1 MEDNKENV
9 ESVNEDK
16 KSFYMKEYM
25 KGYSKKYYMK
35 DPSGAKRKR
44 NFYSLRTKYDI
55 KDYDKWYAK
64 YKYELYNIVKL
75 IELKNDMSQGTFEQ
89 MLMDL
94 RDFEFVKKP

>member
-9 ESVNEDK
+9 EPVNENK
-16 KSFYMKEYM
+16 KPFDMKMYMRE
-25 KGYSKKYYMK
+25 YSKKYYLN
-35 DPSGAKRKR
+35 DPASAKRKR

-64 YKYELYNIVKL
+64 YRYEMYNIIKL
-75 IELKNDMSQGTFEQ
+75 IELKNDMKSGTFEQ

>member
-9 ESVNEDK
+9 EPVNENK
-16 KSFYMKEYM
+16 KPFDMKLYMRE
-25 KGYSKKYYMK
+25 YSKKYYLN
-35 DPSGAKRKR
+35 DPSSAKRKR

-64 YKYELYNIVKL
+64 YKYEMYNIIKL
-75 IELKNDMSQGTFEQ
+75 VELKNDMKSGTFEQ